1 MGRVGLR
8 MEDLFGDWSVFTDKY
23 VTLHL
28 SVSIQR
34 YHVLSL
40 LRVRLLVKGYRA
52 RLEIFRHVSNMH
64 TRSLFLKVS
73 QSSSGC

>member
-1 MGRVGLR
+1 

-52 RLEIFRHVSNMH
+52 RLEIFRHFACIKHAH
-64 TRSLFLKVS
+64 TLSVPEGFPI
-73 QSSSGC
+73 